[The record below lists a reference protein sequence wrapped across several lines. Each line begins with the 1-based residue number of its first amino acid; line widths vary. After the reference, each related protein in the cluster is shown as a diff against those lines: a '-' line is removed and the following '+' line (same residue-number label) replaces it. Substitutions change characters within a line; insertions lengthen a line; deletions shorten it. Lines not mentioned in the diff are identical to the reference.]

1 MYENKSHN
9 NTIWLFVSS
18 CWLIF
23 SLILAKIHENATT
36 IEPHNVLVVANVVS
50 YVLCL
55 YGWIK
60 SGNRVI
66 SIYLFFVAYLFFST
80 IAQSVLYAL
89 GFSWGIAQLYNEYT
103 LQQMNEYLCFN
114 LTCIAAFNMGTAL
127 VVYKKSNCVTMESLV
142 KYYCSRRYAN
152 NGSAESAFLTILT
165 AVVWIYEILFATR
178 LLLMRQTMTY
188 SEVYENASE
197 VGGSLGSYISYIAL
211 FLALINILQKKNVK
225 WMYACLLLTATIFML
240 VGTRSRSIVL
250 ISIILITLPMVKPQ
264 WFKKK
269 YMIGWFGVAVLFFG
283 GLSVITSS
291 RSSQLGSNTSA
302 SMDTFEDV
310 SPVVSTMMEMGAS
323 AKTVV
328 LTMEAVDAGF
338 PHHQTILYSTLNAI
352 IPGFNYTGVLAN
364 EYLQLAGWVTDYANS
379 LFSGLGYSIIAEA
392 YMNYGRYGWIFMIL
406 YGFILAYAEIFA
418 YKKYRTGEYLIPVI
432 LLLLLS
438 KNVFSVRGEL
448 ALLIGYVRMAIYIL
462 IITLFYK
469 SIKRW

>member
-1 MYENKSHN
+1 M
-9 NTIWLFVSS
+9 
-18 CWLIF
+18 
-23 SLILAKIHENATT
+23 AKIFEDATT
-36 IEPHNVLVVANVVS
+36 IENHNILVVANVVS

-60 SGNRVI
+60 SGNKAI
-66 SIYLFFVAYLFFST
+66 SIYVFFVVYLFFST
-80 IAQSVLYAL
+80 IAQSVLYAV
-89 GFSWGIAQLYNEYT
+89 GFSWEIAQLYYECT
-103 LQQMNEYLCFN
+103 LQQMNQYLCFN

-127 VVYKKSNCVTMESLV
+127 VVYKRSNCVTVESLV
-142 KYYCSRRYAN
+142 QSYNSRSSVN
-152 NGSAESAFLTILT
+152 DSSVESAFLTILT
-165 AVVWIYEILFATR
+165 VVAWLYEILFAAR

-225 WMYACLLLTATIFML
+225 LVYACLLLTAIIFLL

-250 ISIILITLPMVKPQ
+250 ISIMIVTLPIVKPQ

-269 YMIGWFGVAVLFFG
+269 YIIGWLGAAVLFFG
-283 GLSVITSS
+283 ALSFITSS
-291 RSSQLGSNTSA
+291 RSSQLGSDTSV

-310 SPVVSTMMEMGAS
+310 SPVVSTMLEMGAS

-364 EYLQLAGWVTDYANS
+364 EYLQLSGWVTDYANS

-392 YMNYGRYGWIFMIL
+392 YMNYGRYGWIFMII

-448 ALLIGYVRMAIYIL
+448 ALLIGHVRMSIYIL
-462 IITLFYK
+462 IITLLYK
-469 SIKRW
+469 TIKR